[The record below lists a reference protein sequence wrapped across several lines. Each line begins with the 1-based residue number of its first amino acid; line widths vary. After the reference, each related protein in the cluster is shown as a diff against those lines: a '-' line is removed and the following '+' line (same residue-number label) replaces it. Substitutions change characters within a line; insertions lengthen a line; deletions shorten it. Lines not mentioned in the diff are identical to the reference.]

1 MADHQLVP
9 LTALSSVQLE
19 QAALVLQSALAHT
32 GGEYADIEAARQE
45 VHAFVSERDR
55 ISRSVLRDD
64 DVIAW
69 IGALPIYGGR
79 VWEVHPLV
87 VHPRCQRQGYGTV
100 LMNQLE
106 ELARANA
113 VQTLYAGSDDEFGG
127 TNLFGRDLYPDVLS
141 RVQNVTVTGEHPLGF
156 YRHLGFVV
164 TGVLPDANGPGKP
177 DIFLCK
183 RIGGSGAF
191 RRIG

>member
-1 MADHQLVP
+1 HQLVP

-32 GGEYADIEAARQE
+32 GGEYAHIEAARQE

-79 VWEVHPLV
+79 VWEVHPL
-87 VHPRCQRQGYGTV
+87 
-100 LMNQLE
+100 
-106 ELARANA
+106 
-113 VQTLYAGSDDEFGG
+113 
-127 TNLFGRDLYPDVLS
+127 
-141 RVQNVTVTGEHPLGF
+141 GF